1 MAIDWSDIL
10 IDFMGD
16 LHNTTN
22 IDAMVVGSVAKYTPF
37 NTLKPLDHL
46 IFSAKTGTSDAS
58 LVAQQLGLPVS
69 DAVLYSNNSDSST
82 VGTIIDNTQQI
93 KQNIFSVS
101 KNNDILD
108 KEQIYKLISTLTVDE
123 LSLFSPKIDIY
134 RRLPAS
140 LTTNAESANQGGF
153 NNYIYKKFDFVDG
166 WSQFSSGFTVANA
179 ASSLG
184 LPVSDA
190 ISNYYNNENFNT
202 SILNGSSGYGVAAIM
217 DASWEVHGSTTG
229 LQTGPEIY
237 DYLNKIGASISSF
250 EISFK
255 FDSINTFFGNAQGNE
270 QLITDFMVNPKAHL
284 QEMIDRGIEGNETT
298 RNYAY
303 LMFFSDIDVKKNASN
318 QLEAANEEAY
328 RFIISVGYNPIDADI
343 TEIIKDPEKQS
354 RITQFNTLLKQYP
367 DYFNLTFKAF
377 LSNYQFEFAKDSSVK
392 LTSKFGGVVQQGIVN
407 ELFAHKRNE
416 YNFMKC
422 LEKQILNVDSK
433 AQSDLQTASKEI
445 EKNQNLLV
453 EYEAIRRTACLDD
466 AEKAEYDQF
475 AETLKATIKQQSQ
488 TIQSIK
494 QKSLQI
500 LMDGM
505 NFHLLKIRND
515 DITKPADAAEWSNSI
530 TDETGISANFISD
543 VISGS
548 IDRNVVGLITTP
560 FDVVKKFERFD
571 GRVTD
576 LKSKAAGSDRNPI
589 EADEIANK
597 GIGGLQSNISTT
609 NVPFFFFGE
618 LVNNIL
624 DIFKANTT
632 SDYHDIYCTMPN
644 ITVYQ
649 RTIKL
654 KLPSTDILNFGGT
667 SRIYNTNA
675 AWVPISLDLWR
686 RWSYKNITVKNRTY
700 YHLFDLL
707 NDLRSLLTEA
717 INYKTQE
724 IIDKEPVLIALNGQ
738 PFKYSSYYQTSFDIE
753 TSKSIW
759 YDLISTNQINFHS
772 PNGRG
777 SSFSPIA
784 TGRVFKNLNSSALST
799 VSSQGGKK
807 NVILCGY
814 TDEIM
819 FKTEEIL
826 NNLYATTDSDGADK
840 PTTYITSAGE
850 FIKDMKLGIVHFY
863 VGNQLGLAKEIT
875 FKQDTA
881 PKQAEQQATS
891 DSNQIKQN
899 LKSISYNDVEI
910 KLIGGNFFRPT
921 ETIYVHPHWTFG
933 SPFSPTLTMSNIMNI
948 GGYYSI
954 IKVNSSFTSTGK
966 YETTLT
972 AKFLV
977 QAQKTINASTSC
989 GELEGQFKDRFDDW
1003 KYNLGR
1009 GESAYAEEEAD
1020 ET

>member
-22 IDAMVVGSVAKYTPF
+22 IDAMVVGGVSKYTPF
-37 NTLKPLDHL
+37 NTLNPLDHL
-46 IFSAKTGTSDAS
+46 IFSPA
-58 LVAQQLGLPVS
+58 
-69 DAVLYSNNSDSST
+69 NSSST
-82 VGTIIDNTQQI
+82 IDNTQQI
-93 KQNIFSVS
+93 KQKIFSAS
-101 KNNDILD
+101 RNDSVLD

-140 LTTNAESANQGGF
+140 LTNKSDAPNQGGF
-153 NNYIYKKFDFVDG
+153 NSYIYKKFDFVDG
-166 WSQFSSGFTVANA
+166 YGSYN
-179 ASSLG
+179 LG
-184 LPVSDA
+184 ST
-190 ISNYYNNENFNT
+190 IKSKEQE
-202 SILNGSSGYGVAAIM
+202 ILEGTRGLGIAAIM

-255 FDSINTFFGNAQGNE
+255 FDSINTFFGNAQNNE
-270 QLITDFMVNPKAHL
+270 ELVTKFMVDPQANLHR
-284 QEMIDRGIEGNETT
+284 MIELGVEGNETT

-303 LMFFSDIDVKKNASN
+303 LMFFSDIDVKKNTSN
-318 QLEAANEEAY
+318 QIEAANEEAY
-328 RFIISVGYNPIDADI
+328 RFVISVGYNPIDASVVDI
-343 TEIIKDPEKQS
+343 IQDEEK
-354 RITQFNTLLKQYP
+354 RTRVTQFNTLLKQYP

-377 LSNYQFEFAKDSSVK
+377 LANYQFEFSKDNSVK

-422 LEKQILNVDSK
+422 LEKQILSQTPEI
-433 AQSDLQTASKEI
+433 QSEMTAAKEEI
-445 EKNQNLLV
+445 EKKQKLINDYQILKQ
-453 EYEAIRRTACLDD
+453 TGCLDVD
-466 AEKAEYDQF
+466 DRTQYELNEF
-475 AETLKATIKQQSQ
+475 IKELREDIQKQ
-488 TIQSIK
+488 TQKIQSIK
-494 QKSLQI
+494 QKSLQV
-500 LMDGM
+500 LLEGM

-515 DITKPADAAEWSNSI
+515 DITRPADAAEWSNSI
-530 TDETGISANFISD
+530 TEETPISANFISD

-560 FDVVKKFERFD
+560 FNLIKKFERFD
-571 GRVTD
+571 GKVTD
-576 LKSKAAGSDRNPI
+576 LKAKAAGSDRNAI

-609 NVPFFFFGE
+609 TVPFFFFGE

-624 DIFKANTT
+624 RIFKTNTT
-632 SDYHDIYCTMPN
+632 EDYHNIYCTMPN
-644 ITVYQ
+644 MTIYQ

-654 KLPSTDILNFGGT
+654 KPEGT
-667 SRIYNTNA
+667 ETSSFNSDARKYAINA
-675 AWVPISLDLWR
+675 AWVPVSLDLWR
-686 RWSYKNITVKNRTY
+686 RWAYKNITVKNRTY

-724 IIDKEPVLIALNGQ
+724 IIDKEPVLLALNGQ

-753 TSKSIW
+753 ILKFW
-759 YDLISTNQINFHS
+759 DDLISTSQINLYS
-772 PNGRG
+772 PNATG
-777 SSFSPIA
+777 SSFSLIK
-784 TGRVFKNLNSSALST
+784 VFNNLNSSALST
-799 VSSQGGKK
+799 VSSQDVKK
-807 NVILCGY
+807 NIILCGY

-826 NNLYATTDSDGADK
+826 NKIYSISEADGSDK
-840 PTTYITSAGE
+840 PDTYITSAGDFE
-850 FIKDMKLGIVHFY
+850 KDMKLGIVHFY

-891 DSNQIKQN
+891 DSSQIKQN

-921 ETIYVHPHWTFG
+921 EVIYVHPHWTFG

-954 IKVNSSFTSTGK
+954 IKINSSFSSTGK

-977 QAQKTINASTSC
+977 QAQKTIINNCSTIA
-989 GELEGQFKDRFDDW
+989 LK
-1003 KYNLGR
+1003 
-1009 GESAYAEEEAD
+1009 EEFLKEFEAAKLINF
-1020 ET
+1020 E